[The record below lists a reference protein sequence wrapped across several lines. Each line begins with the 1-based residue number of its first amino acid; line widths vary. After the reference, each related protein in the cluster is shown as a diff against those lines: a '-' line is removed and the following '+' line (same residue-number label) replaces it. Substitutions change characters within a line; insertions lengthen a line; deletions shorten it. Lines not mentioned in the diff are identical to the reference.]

1 MVEALKEKLIN
12 ASNNAITLI
21 KSIIS
26 LVLYIVH
33 KTRMLEDQNENCT
46 SLVKNIKGKVK
57 MMLKEWIVLGDVIG
71 GSFFGFS
78 VKYSGSIP
86 IELRKEDQELK
97 VNDIFLVSSIFN
109 F

>member
-1 MVEALKEKLIN
+1 MN
-12 ASNNAITLI
+12 ASNNSITSI

-26 LVLYIVH
+26 LVLYIVY

-46 SLVKNIKGKVK
+46 SLIRNIKRKVE

-71 GSFFGFS
+71 GSLFGYS
-78 VKYSGSIP
+78 VKYNGSIP
-86 IELRKEDQELK
+86 IELKKEDQELK
-97 VNDIFLVSSIFN
+97 VNDTFFDSSILN